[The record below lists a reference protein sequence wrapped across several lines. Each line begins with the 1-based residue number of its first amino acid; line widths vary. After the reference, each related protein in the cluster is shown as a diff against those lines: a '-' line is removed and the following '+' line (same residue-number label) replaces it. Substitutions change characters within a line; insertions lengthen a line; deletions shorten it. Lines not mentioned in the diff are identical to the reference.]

1 MYCSYYDKGLFK
13 NCLRF
18 FLGQYIL
25 KNSTLFS
32 TVKTYT
38 CNVNTYLFL
47 NACILTDNVALNKP
61 AYQQYPLYPGDDTYD
76 AINAVDG
83 RKTNMS
89 WYGGQC
95 AVSAS
100 NKRTATWWVNL
111 TSINSIH
118 HINIYYIKG
127 NAPWTHRKQKRTNKN
142 PQEKLIYFEC
152 SF

>member
-1 MYCSYYDKGLFK
+1 MFDNEK
-13 NCLRF
+13 NPSLRLICF
-18 FLGQYIL
+18 ETI
-25 KNSTLFS
+25 
-32 TVKTYT
+32 
-38 CNVNTYLFL
+38 
-47 NACILTDNVALNKP
+47 ACILTDNVALNKP

-89 WYGGQC
+89 WFGGQC

-127 NAPWTHRKQKRTNKN
+127 SAPRTHRIYNLCDFQLKKKQTPPKKTRKN
-142 PQEKLIYFEC
+142 NFNLNSVFDFT
-152 SF
+152 SV